1 MRVALD
7 GAYFA
12 GQNQVSEVSGKFV
25 FAAIT
30 LRRREAV
37 VGSGHVAVPDASKV
51 QDPLADVNRG
61 GKRHT
66 SESQ

>member
-1 MRVALD
+1 
-7 GAYFA
+7 
-12 GQNQVSEVSGKFV
+12 VSEVSGKFV

-37 VGSGHVAVPDASKV
+37 VGSGHVAVPNASKV
-51 QDPLADVNRG
+51 QDPLADVDRG